1 MSKNYYSQEDVE
13 YDLIN
18 FMDKEFMGIRIK
30 LWLLLIVVVVAM
42 NYIKNN
48 QGPNG
53 SSSGVSNPLTG
64 KIDGSYGYY

>member
-42 NYIKNN
+42 NYIKTN
-48 QGPNG
+48 QGPKG
-53 SSSGVSNPLTG
+53 SAVEIDPSTG
-64 KIDGSYGYY
+64 KPKVSYGYY

>member
-1 MSKNYYSQEDVE
+1 MPKNYYSQEDVE

-48 QGPNG
+48 QADKSKTPATRPDGTPF
-53 SSSGVSNPLTG
+53 
-64 KIDGSYGYY
+64 GSYGYY